1 MATRN
6 KTVET
11 FGPDD
16 QEEETTTPEVDEQAL
31 QEILTELAN
40 DNDIEMSLWEPPA
53 KGRGPWGY
61 LFRCGINDYTL
72 SELRDYMRDEYGG
85 GIYRVHIRKNGELL
99 RHKQLAIGGPKKI
112 RPPVTV
118 QQDEQAKKTMP
129 KENDYIEQI
138 LENQNKQFERILNT
152 IHASQSPA
160 IDPIALQTS
169 MMDSLIRMKEFIA
182 PPEKIRAPDNPL
194 ETMKTFLEIS
204 NMINSIKGGES
215 DPLAEAIKVFGPTIA
230 QAAQTGLKPTEPH
243 IALGAG
249 YPKGMTPPSAGVQP
263 APPKQNNPQPK
274 EGHPMKLQLMLL
286 CAGAE
291 TDDDPA
297 AYAPIVVQK
306 TPPEGLDKL
315 LEFIKSGTA
324 IEELSKIYAPIA
336 NYRAWFE
343 ELGECI
349 LELVQEEILSEN
361 LTNEN
366 NELNQS
372 NTSDSDNG
380 HGAIE
385 TIQAN
390 PDSNGPDG
398 DQANAGIDGKS
409 GQDGEGQPGN
419 I

>member
-1 MATRN
+1 MATR
-6 KTVET
+6 KTTVEYIDPEDNENT
-11 FGPDD
+11 APPEEDD
-16 QEEETTTPEVDEQAL
+16 RGL
-31 QEILTELAN
+31 QDILAELSN
-40 DNDIEMSLWEPPA
+40 DDDIEMSVWEPPS
-53 KGRGPWGY
+53 KGRGPYAY
-61 LFRCGINDYTL
+61 LFQCGLADYTL

-85 GIYRVHIRKNGELL
+85 GVYRIHIRKNGELVAN
-99 RHKQLAIGGPKKI
+99 KKLAIGGPKKI
-112 RPPVTV
+112 KPPVTT
-118 QQDEQAKKTMP
+118 ETP
-129 KENDYIEQI
+129 KQTSAVPDYIEQI

-182 PPEKIRAPDNPL
+182 PPEKTRAPDNPL

-204 NMINSIKGGES
+204 NMLNSIKGGES

-297 AYAPIVVQK
+297 AYAPIVIQK

-361 LTNEN
+361 LTKEN

-398 DQANAGIDGKS
+398 DQANARIDGES
-409 GQDGEGQPGN
+409 GEDGEGQPGN

>member
-1 MATRN
+1 MATR
-6 KTVET
+6 KTTVEYIDPEDNENT
-11 FGPDD
+11 APPEEDD
-16 QEEETTTPEVDEQAL
+16 RGL
-31 QEILTELAN
+31 QDILAELSN
-40 DNDIEMSLWEPPA
+40 DDDIEMSVWEPPS
-53 KGRGPWGY
+53 KGRGPYAY
-61 LFRCGINDYTL
+61 LFQCGLADYTL

-85 GIYRVHIRKNGELL
+85 GVYRIHIRKNGELVAN
-99 RHKQLAIGGPKKI
+99 KKLAIGGPKKI
-112 RPPVTV
+112 KPPVTT
-118 QQDEQAKKTMP
+118 ETP
-129 KENDYIEQI
+129 KQTSDVPDYIEQI

-249 YPKGMTPPSAGVQP
+249 YPKGMTPPSAGIQP

-297 AYAPIVVQK
+297 AYAPIVIQK
-306 TPPEGLDKL
+306 TPTEGLDKL

-361 LTNEN
+361 LTKEN